1 MDREKRQPIASDS
14 GSGTFGKGRGS
25 EGRGSV
31 GEQGGVEGK
40 GEEGRDK
47 GEWVR
52 RAEVRK
58 GYPLA
63 QIRSFSR

>member
-1 MDREKRQPIASDS
+1 
-14 GSGTFGKGRGS
+14 
-25 EGRGSV
+25 V

-58 GYPLA
+58 GCPLA